1 MTSNTLKK
9 VEQVVTRYDEMIQYL
24 SSDNCYWIK
33 DVWHIRDG
41 VFQSNGHKIPKQKM
55 KGLCFE
61 KYKNIKLRNELKYF
75 LAYSLKTH
83 SLSACTVFRNY
94 RFPLEFMGEYM
105 SRTGMPASFSEMQID
120 MGQIEMIL
128 QNKGITTGGAKGDCY
143 RFYRHFIRGLVDFIT
158 EAYDERPMLEKD
170 LWYAAKIN
178 GIRISAIAKNDKKSI
193 NFKDIPIGYREM
205 IKRYFRTLITRRSW
219 SFCLELLMYLRYFFR
234 VFYEHGYQDGFLKEL
249 NREAMEHYY
258 VWAMEDY
265 AGKNATYRSKSVSYI
280 HQFIGYIQL
289 AQHPQ
294 APIIDVERFIFK
306 EDYPKRERMRDTYE
320 KVKYIPEPV
329 KVQLDALIYELD
341 DPALIPIYILLRET
355 GWRGTDIF
363 NLRYNNCLEYKWNSL
378 EKRYVNYLCGEI
390 TKTGI
395 PSHRIPIRSEV
406 ADMVKKL
413 SAEAKIN
420 SDENNNPYGYLFNTY
435 EGRDVG
441 LPMKKLTFVNSVKK
455 LIDQKNII
463 DGDGN
468 IYHFKTH
475 ALRHTRAMEYAESG
489 MPIGIIQQILG
500 HCSLQMTLHYAK
512 VSENTLYEKWKET
525 EKLNLFQLNGVRK
538 PKESNIKKNEEENL
552 HYQYVRQN
560 LDAVKV
566 PFGTC
571 FKPSK
576 LSCRNQMNQCL
587 ECGSFCS
594 TKNNIPEFE
603 EEIKRVEK
611 LIEISKAN
619 GRNDWEE
626 KNQAYLKTLESMM
639 KRVKEEGII
648 HKNGS
653 IREVPPWQEV

>member
-9 VEQVVTRYDEMIQYL
+9 AEHVVTRYDEIIQYL
-24 SSDNCYWIK
+24 SSDNSYWIK
-33 DVWHIRDG
+33 DVWHIRDD
-41 VFQSNGHKIPKQKM
+41 VFQSNGFKIPKQKI
-55 KGLCFE
+55 KDLCFE
-61 KYKNIKLRNELKYF
+61 KYKNINLRNELKYF

-83 SLSACTVFRNY
+83 SLSASTVFKNY

-105 SRTGMPASFSEMQID
+105 SRTGMPTSFSEMNID
-120 MGQIEMIL
+120 MGQIEIIL
-128 QNKGITTGGAKGDCY
+128 QNKGIITGGTKGDCY
-143 RFYRHFIRGLVDFIT
+143 CFYRYFIRGLVDFIT
-158 EAYDERPMLEKD
+158 DAYDERPMLEKD

-178 GIRISAIAKNDKKSI
+178 GLRISATAKNGKRSI
-193 NFKDIPIGYREM
+193 NFKEIPIGYREM

-219 SFCLELLMYLRYFFR
+219 SFCLELLIYLRYFFK

-249 NREAMEHYY
+249 NREAIEYYY
-258 VWAMEDY
+258 VWVMEDY

-294 APIIDVERFIFK
+294 APTIDVERFIFK
-306 EDYPKRERMRDTYE
+306 EDYPKRERMQDTFE

-329 KVQLDALIYELD
+329 KLQLDAFIHELD

-363 NLRYNNCLEYKWNSL
+363 NLRYNNCLERKWNSL
-378 EKRYVNYLCGEI
+378 EKRYVSYLCGEI
-390 TKTGI
+390 TKTDI

-413 SAEAKIN
+413 SEEAKNN
-420 SDENNNPYGYLFNTY
+420 SDEKNNPYSYLFNIY
-435 EGRDVG
+435 EGRDIG
-441 LPMKKLTFVNSVKK
+441 LPMKKSTFVNSVKK

-468 IYHFKTH
+468 LYHFKTH
-475 ALRHTRAMEYAESG
+475 SLRHTRAMEYAESG

-512 VSENTLYEKWKET
+512 VSENALYEKWKET
-525 EKLNLFQLNGVRK
+525 EKLNLFQLDGIRK
-538 PKESNIKKNEEENL
+538 PKESNIKTNEEESI

-594 TKNNIPEFE
+594 TKNNIPEYE
-603 EEIKRVEK
+603 EEIKRVKK
-611 LIEISKAN
+611 LLEISKAN
-619 GRNDWEE
+619 DRNGWEE
-626 KNQAYLKTLESMM
+626 KNQEYLKTLENMV
-639 KRVKEEGII
+639 KRVKEEGIV

-653 IREVPPWQEV
+653 LREVTPWQEV